1 MLRVQ
6 HGPRRTNAYPL
17 EEETLAGEEWPLR
30 VVRVLVHGEGAVA
43 VLNVVPF
50 DTRAVSRGYTPRLKK
65 STQTHER
72 RLPKNLSQ

>member
-30 VVRVLVHGEGAVA
+30 VVRVLVHGEGAIA
-43 VLNVVPF
+43 VLYVVPF

-65 STQTHER
+65 ALKHMSVEY
-72 RLPKNLSQ
+72 PKNLSQ